1 MGKDLIS
8 TERISIMYTAD
19 ELKAITLEAQAINAL
34 SSKKWIFDEMLIYAK
49 NGKSSMSLDKS
60 AITQA
65 EAKRLE
71 QLGYNVKYRAL
82 GYEVSWL

>member
-1 MGKDLIS
+1 
-8 TERISIMYTAD
+8 MYTAD
-19 ELKAITLEAQAINAL
+19 ELKTITLEAQAINAL

>member
-1 MGKDLIS
+1 
-8 TERISIMYTAD
+8 MYTAD

-34 SSKKWIFDEMLIYAK
+34 SSKKWIFDEMLLYA
-49 NGKSSMSLDKS
+49 NSGKSSILLDKS
-60 AITQA
+60 TITNA